1 MLKKIQFSPPSIAE
15 EDINEVVEV
24 LRSGWITTGV
34 KVKEFEGLIT
44 DYCQSDA
51 TLCTNSATS
60 ALHLAL
66 HLLGIGQG
74 DEVIVTAYT
83 YTASAA
89 CICHAGAK
97 PVIIDTAENSYFPD
111 YEALAAAI
119 TPRTKAIIAVD
130 LAGILAD
137 YERLFFIAESKRG
150 LFAASSPLQSALG
163 RIAIISDSA
172 HAFGASAGDRMC
184 GNIADFTA
192 FSFHAVKNI
201 TTAEGG
207 ALTWR
212 FNELFSGFNLHN
224 RLKNLSLHG
233 QTKDAAAKFNGNS
246 WEYDVEEIGFKFNMP
261 DSAAA
266 LGIRQLKRY
275 ESVLAHRKKICEI
288 YSEMLEDT
296 PLSLIQHFKEGERSA
311 CHLAMINCG
320 SQSVSRDSLYE
331 KMRDKGIP
339 CNVHYKPLP
348 LLTAYGNMGFSPKDY
363 PNAMKMYRQE
373 LTLPLHNTLS
383 ESDAIYIATSLK
395 QLL

>member
-1 MLKKIQFSPPSIAE
+1 MLKKIRFSPPSITE

-24 LRSGWITTGV
+24 LRSGWITTGA
-34 KVKEFEGLIT
+34 KVKEFENLISA
-44 DYCQSDA
+44 YCGSQA

-66 HLLGIGQG
+66 HLLGIGKG
-74 DEVIVTAYT
+74 DEVIVSSYT

-89 CICHAGAK
+89 CICHVGAT
-97 PVIIDTAENSYFPD
+97 PVIIDTAPDSFFPD
-111 YEALAAAI
+111 YEALAAAV

-130 LAGILAD
+130 LAGILCD
-137 YERLFFIAESKRG
+137 YDRLFLIAESKRR
-150 LFAASSPLQSALG
+150 LFSPSSPLQSALG
-163 RIAIISDSA
+163 RIAIIADAA
-172 HAFGASAGDRMC
+172 HAFGAARSNTKC

-212 FNELFSGFNLHN
+212 RNDLFSGFDFYR

-261 DSAAA
+261 DMAAA
-266 LGIRQLKRY
+266 LALRQLKRY
-275 ESVLAHRKKICEI
+275 NEILSHRKRICEI
-288 YSEMLEDT
+288 YRSLLDGS
-296 PLSLIQHFKEGERSA
+296 PLLLIDHFSPHDDSA
-311 CHLAMINCG
+311 FHLAMI
-320 SQSVSRDSLYE
+320 SIEDLSLDRDRLFE
-331 KMRDKGIP
+331 RMRDAGIP

-348 LLTAYGNMGFSPKDY
+348 LLTAYREMGFSPARY
-363 PNAMKMYRQE
+363 PNAMRMYRHE
-373 LTLPLHNTLS
+373 LTLPLHNTLD
-383 ESDAIYIATSLK
+383 EEDAIYIATTLK